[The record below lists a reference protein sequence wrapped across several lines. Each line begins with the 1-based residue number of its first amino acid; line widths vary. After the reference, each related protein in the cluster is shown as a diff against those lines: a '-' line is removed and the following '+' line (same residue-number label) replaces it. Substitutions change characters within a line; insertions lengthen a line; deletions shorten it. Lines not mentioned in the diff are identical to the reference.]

1 MNLRRAVAA
10 AFSWQRVAIAEGFA
24 VLLISLE
31 WLGLD
36 ADDRFSRYMAVH
48 TFSRL
53 LAALLVLLAIGLAE
67 EAIRRGAPK
76 ILSFA
81 IAAIAPSLVS
91 ALIFTLLWF
100 DMSWRTERSVVLFT
114 LEITMQSALWVSLA
128 LIVLDNGA
136 QTALIR
142 ESVKQAQMKRV
153 QLERGALE
161 SRLDAMRS
169 QIDGPALF
177 QELTEIRDGLQA
189 GEPRAAEALERLI
202 LRLRSSAKGVT

>member
-1 MNLRRAVAA
+1 MNFRRAVAA
-10 AFSWQRVAIAEGFA
+10 AFSWPRVAIAEGFA
-24 VLLISLE
+24 VLLISIE

-36 ADDRFSRYMAVH
+36 ADERFGRYMAVH
-48 TFSRL
+48 TFSRM

-81 IAAIAPSLVS
+81 IAAIAPSLLS

-100 DMSWRTERSVVLFT
+100 DMSWRTEHNVVLFV
-114 LEITMQSALWVSLA
+114 LQATMETALWVSLA
-128 LIVLDNGA
+128 LIVLDNST

-153 QLERGALE
+153 QMERDVLE
-161 SRLDAMRS
+161 SRLDAVRS
-169 QIDGPALF
+169 QISGPALF

-189 GEPRAAEALERLI
+189 GEPRSAEALERLI
-202 LRLRSSAKGVT
+202 LRLRSSAKGVI

>member
-1 MNLRRAVAA
+1 MHAYEPSTRRCRRFFLATRRNRRGLRDPIR
-10 AFSWQRVAIAEGFA
+10 
-24 VLLISLE
+24 LLE

-36 ADDRFSRYMAVH
+36 TGDRFSRYMAVQ
-48 TFSRL
+48 TLSRM

-76 ILSFA
+76 ILSLA
-81 IAAIAPSLVS
+81 IAAIAPSFLS
-91 ALIFTLLWF
+91 ALIFTSLWF
-100 DMSWRTERSVVLFT
+100 DMRWRTEHSVVLFI
-114 LEITMQSALWVSLA
+114 LETTMQTALWVSLA
-128 LIVLDNGA
+128 LIVLDNSA

-161 SRLDAMRS
+161 SRLDAVRS

-189 GEPRAAEALERLI
+189 GEPR
-202 LRLRSSAKGVT
+202 SS

>member
-1 MNLRRAVAA
+1 MNLRCAAAA
-10 AFSWQRVAIAEGFA
+10 AFSWPRVAIAEGFA
-24 VLLISLE
+24 VLLILLE

-36 ADDRFSRYMAVH
+36 AGDRFSRYMALQ
-48 TFSRL
+48 TFSRM

-81 IAAIAPSLVS
+81 IAAIAPSFLS
-91 ALIFTLLWF
+91 ALIFTSLWF
-100 DMSWRTERSVVLFT
+100 DTGWRTGHSVVLFI
-114 LEITMQSALWVSLA
+114 LETTMQTALWVSLA

-161 SRLDAMRS
+161 SRLDAVRS

-202 LRLRSSAKGVT
+202 QRLRSSAKGVT

>member
-10 AFSWQRVAIAEGFA
+10 AFSWPRVAIAEGFA
-24 VLLISLE
+24 FLLISLE

-48 TFSRL
+48 TFSRM

-67 EAIRRGAPK
+67 EATRRGAPK

-100 DMSWRTERSVVLFT
+100 DMSWRTEHSVVLFFLAT
-114 LEITMQSALWVSLA
+114 TMETALWVSLA
-128 LIVLDNGA
+128 LIVLDNSA

-142 ESVKQAQMKRV
+142 ESVKQVQMKRV
-153 QLERGALE
+153 QMERGVLE
-161 SRLDAMRS
+161 SRLDAARS

-177 QELTEIRDGLQA
+177 QELTEIRDGLQD

-202 LRLRSSAKGVT
+202 QRLRSSAKGVT